1 MRIVLATLKK
11 IIFWSYERGSWQY
24 DIMVVAIL
32 AFIFFAPNDKF
43 HSHRS
48 SRADQSAVAQPIF
61 VSREEVGDVGRDGLE
76 QKISEM
82 LTSNYGHKVEFTRVE
97 RVVDDSQ
104 RLTGYLAWEK

>member
-48 SRADQSAVAQPIF
+48 SQADQTPASQPIF

-82 LTSNYGHKVEFTRVE
+82 LTSKYGHKVEFTRVE